1 MPKNN
6 QRIKNG
12 GIWREWTISKLKKIT
27 VINNVQGGYQFGR
40 GICPRESLARYC
52 GNSSFNFPRT
62 FRGNR
67 SSILA
72 PRILA
77 IRNNSKSGTRR
88 CWFSR
93 LDTDSRLVSHPLNC
107 SLTASSFCVQPFRPR
122 SFRTCGPTTFSCE
135 TGFSMLASYQSHG
148 ICVEA
153 LPATKKE
160 NTCLLCAEAS
170 NRVLG
175 YRQRI

>member
-1 MPKNN
+1 M
-6 QRIKNG
+6 
-12 GIWREWTISKLKKIT
+12 
-27 VINNVQGGYQFGR
+27 QGNHQVER

-52 GNSSFNFPRT
+52 GKSSFNFPRT
-62 FRGNR
+62 FRGNK

-88 CWFSR
+88 CWFSK
-93 LDTDSRLVSHPLNC
+93 LETDSRLVSHPFNC
-107 SLTASSFCVQPFRPR
+107 SFTASSFCVQPFRAR

-135 TGFSMLASYQSHG
+135 TGFSMLANYQSRLT
-148 ICVEA
+148 CVEA

-160 NTCLLCAEAS
+160 NACLLFAKAS
-170 NRVLG
+170 NRGSWILAENLNEIYG
-175 YRQRI
+175 L